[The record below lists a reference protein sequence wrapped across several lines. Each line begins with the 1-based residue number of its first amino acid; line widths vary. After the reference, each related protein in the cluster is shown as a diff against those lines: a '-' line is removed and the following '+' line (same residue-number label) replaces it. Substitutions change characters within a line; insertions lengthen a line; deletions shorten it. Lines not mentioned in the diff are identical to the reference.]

1 MQGKDGPFV
10 MEESALD
17 EVAERRELLV
27 EALRVY
33 GGQYAEL
40 SRSFA
45 AHLGLYSTDAAA
57 LLEIIAAEER
67 GAPISPAR
75 LSKRILLSSGATTSL
90 LNRLEDAGH
99 IVRSREHSDRRVVTL
114 RSSQHIQER
123 ADEFFRPLAAP
134 MDAIIGR
141 YPPEL
146 LDQFRSLLGEMCAAM
161 DTHLTQVN
169 QDV

>member
-1 MQGKDGPFV
+1 MAA
-10 MEESALD
+10 EESALGD
-17 EVAERRELLV
+17 ATTRRELLV

-33 GGQYAEL
+33 GGHYAEL

-45 AHLGLYSTDAAA
+45 AHLGLYSTDATA

-67 GAPISPAR
+67 GTPISPAR

-90 LNRLEDAGH
+90 LNRLEGAGH

-114 RSSQHIQER
+114 RSSLHIQER
-123 ADEFFRPLAAP
+123 ADEYFRPLAAP
-134 MDAIIGR
+134 MDTIVGR
-141 YPPEL
+141 YPPEA
-146 LDQFRSLLGEMCAAM
+146 LDQFRALLGEMCAAM

-169 QDV
+169 QDA

>member
-1 MQGKDGPFV
+1 

-17 EVAERRELLV
+17 GATAQRELLV
-27 EALRVY
+27 EALRVHS
-33 GGQYAEL
+33 GRYAEL

-45 AHLGLYSTDAAA
+45 AYLGLYATDATA
-57 LLEIIAAEER
+57 LLEIIEAEER
-67 GAPISPAR
+67 GTPISPAR

-90 LNRLEDAGH
+90 LNRLEGAGH

-114 RSSQHIQER
+114 RSSPHIQER

-134 MDAIIGR
+134 MDAIVGR

-146 LDQFRSLLGEMCAAM
+146 LDQFRDLLGEMCAAM
-161 DTHLTQVN
+161 DTHLAQVN
-169 QDV
+169 QDA

>member
-1 MQGKDGPFV
+1 MTEQ
-10 MEESALD
+10 SALD
-17 EVAERRELLV
+17 GATARRELLV
-27 EALRVY
+27 EALRTY
-33 GGQYAEL
+33 GGHYAEL

-45 AHLGLYSTDAAA
+45 AHLGLYATDATA

-67 GAPISPAR
+67 GTPISPAR
-75 LSKRILLSSGATTSL
+75 LSKRILLSSGATTAL
-90 LNRLEDAGH
+90 LNRLEGAGH

-114 RSSQHIQER
+114 RSSNHIQER

-146 LDQFRSLLGEMCAAM
+146 LDQFRDLLGEMCAAM
-161 DTHLTQVN
+161 DTHLAQVN
-169 QDV
+169 QDT

>member
-1 MQGKDGPFV
+1 
-10 MEESALD
+10 MEESTLEGA
-17 EVAERRELLV
+17 AERRELLV

-33 GGQYAEL
+33 GGRYAEL

-45 AHLGLYSTDAAA
+45 AHLGLYATDATA

-75 LSKRILLSSGATTSL
+75 LGKRILLSSGATTSL
-90 LNRLEDAGH
+90 LNRLERAGH

-114 RSSQHIQER
+114 RSSPHIQER

-134 MDAIIGR
+134 MDAIVGR
-141 YPPEL
+141 YPPEDLDRFRAL
-146 LDQFRSLLGEMCAAM
+146 LAEMGTAM
-161 DTHLTQVN
+161 DSHLARVN
-169 QDV
+169 QDG